1 MTLMIERFSAA
12 GDFFYM
18 LSSCCFFD
26 TLSLQ
31 NFRTGYS
38 YSNFGSAPPHSGE
51 ELGWTLLPTENARGG
66 VLEGA
71 PPQNGFQV

>member
-1 MTLMIERFSAA
+1 MMERFSAA
-12 GDFFYM
+12 GDFFLYAE
-18 LSSCCFFD
+18 LFFFD

-51 ELGWTLLPTENARGG
+51 ELGWTLHPTENDGG
-66 VLEGA
+66 GLFEGA
-71 PPQNGFQV
+71 PPQNQISI